1 MPNSAQTIANLDAI
15 LGVLLEHRSESM
27 KQWNTVSDRMG
38 LMENSIHDVKVDIAD
53 VKHDV
58 AEVKTDVAE
67 VKTDVAEVKSDVA
80 GVKTDMAENTEM
92 TRVMADAKTAGR
104 VLTKVTAWA
113 GTIALAVGSII
124 WAVKEALGQNHNI
137 TPGP

>member
-1 MPNSAQTIANLDAI
+1 MPNQSHANLDAI
-15 LGVLLEHRSESM
+15 LGVLLEHRTESM
-27 KQWNTVSDRMG
+27 KQWSTVSDRMG
-38 LMENSIHDVKVDIAD
+38 LMEDSISGVSSDVAA
-53 VKHDV
+53 VKADV
-58 AEVKTDVAE
+58 AEVKADVGAL
-67 VKTDVAEVKSDVA
+67 KTDVG

>member
-1 MPNSAQTIANLDAI
+1 MPNSNPIHANLDAI
-15 LGVLLEHRSESM
+15 LGVLLEHRTESM
-27 KQWNTVSDRMG
+27 KQWSTVSDRMG
-38 LMENSIHDVKVDIAD
+38 LMEDSISGVSSDVAA
-53 VKHDV
+53 VKADV
-58 AEVKTDVAE
+58 AEVKADVGAL
-67 VKTDVAEVKSDVA
+67 KTDVG

>member
-1 MPNSAQTIANLDAI
+1 MSNQSHANLDAI
-15 LGVLLEHRSESM
+15 LDVLLEHRTESM
-27 KQWNTVSDRMG
+27 KQWSTVSDRMG
-38 LMENSIHDVKVDIAD
+38 LMEDSISGVSSDVAA
-53 VKHDV
+53 VKADV
-58 AEVKTDVAE
+58 AEVKADVGAL
-67 VKTDVAEVKSDVA
+67 KTDVG

>member
-1 MPNSAQTIANLDAI
+1 MPNPSHANLDAI

-27 KQWNTVSDRMG
+27 KHWSAVSDRMG
-38 LMENSIHDVKVDIAD
+38 LMESSIHDVKIDVAAVKSDIA
-53 VKHDV
+53 
-58 AEVKTDVAE
+58 A
-67 VKTDVAEVKSDVA
+67 VKSDVG

-104 VLTKVTAWA
+104 VLTKVTVWA
-113 GTIALAVGSII
+113 GSIALAVGSLI
-124 WAVKEALGQNHNI
+124 WAAKEALGQNHNI

>member
-1 MPNSAQTIANLDAI
+1 MPNQSHANLDAI
-15 LGVLLEHRSESM
+15 LGVLLEHRTESM
-27 KQWNTVSDRMG
+27 KQWAAVSDRMG
-38 LMENSIHDVKVDIAD
+38 LMEDSISSVSSDIAD
-53 VKHDV
+53 
-58 AEVKTDVAE
+58 VKTDVAE
-67 VKTDVAEVKSDVA
+67 VKADVGALKTDVG

-104 VLTKVTAWA
+104 VFTKVVGWA

-124 WAVKEALGQNHNI
+124 WAFKEVLGRNHSI

>member
-1 MPNSAQTIANLDAI
+1 MPNQSPSHANLDAI
-15 LGVLLEHRSESM
+15 LGVLLEHRTESM
-27 KQWNTVSDRMG
+27 KQWAAVSDRMG
-38 LMENSIHDVKVDIAD
+38 LMEDSISSVSSDIAD
-53 VKHDV
+53 
-58 AEVKTDVAE
+58 VKTDVAE
-67 VKTDVAEVKSDVA
+67 VKADVGALKTDVG

-104 VLTKVTAWA
+104 VFTKVVGWA

-124 WAVKEALGQNHNI
+124 WAFKEVLGRNHNI

>member
-1 MPNSAQTIANLDAI
+1 MPNQSHANLDAI
-15 LGVLLEHRSESM
+15 LGVLLEHRTESM
-27 KQWNTVSDRMG
+27 KQWAAVSDRMG
-38 LMENSIHDVKVDIAD
+38 LMEDSISSVSSDIAD
-53 VKHDV
+53 
-58 AEVKTDVAE
+58 VKTDVAE
-67 VKTDVAEVKSDVA
+67 VKADVGALKTDVG

-104 VLTKVTAWA
+104 VFTKVVGWA

-124 WAVKEALGQNHNI
+124 WAFKEVLGRNHNI